1 MLQIR
6 CYERWDMSFAAKWIW
21 DLLNMIQL
29 FTSSYDAWKMMAFD
43 ALLLFSHS
51 VVSDS
56 WHHELQHANLPC
68 PSPSPG
74 DCSNSYPLSKW
85 CHPTISSPVVP
96 FSSRFQSF
104 PASGSFLMSQPF
116 ASGPKYGIFSL
127 SISPS
132 KKYSGFIFFRMNW
145 LDLLVVQGTLKSLTQ
160 HSKKASILCSAPLW
174 SNCHIHTW
182 QLEKP

>member
-104 PASGSFLMSQPF
+104 PASGYFPMSQF
-116 ASGPKYGIFSL
+116 FTSSIGASASASVLPMNIQDWFPLGLTSLNSLQSKGLSTVFS
-127 SISPS
+127 
-132 KKYSGFIFFRMNW
+132 NT
-145 LDLLVVQGTLKSLTQ
+145 TL
-160 HSKKASILCSAPLW
+160 
-174 SNCHIHTW
+174 
-182 QLEKP
+182 